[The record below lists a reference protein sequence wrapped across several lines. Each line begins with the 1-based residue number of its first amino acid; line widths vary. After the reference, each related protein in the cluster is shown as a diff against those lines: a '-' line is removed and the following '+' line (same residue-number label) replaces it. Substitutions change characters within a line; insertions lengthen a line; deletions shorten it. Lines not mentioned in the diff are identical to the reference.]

1 VGLVIRPMR
10 HSDVDDGL
18 RLCRLAGWDQVER
31 DWRRFIDGPESG
43 GYAAVQANNLMA
55 TIATVRYGR
64 QFGWIGMVLVN
75 PDAQGH
81 GIGSVMVTKA
91 IDTLSDMPAVR
102 LDATPAGRVL
112 YQKYGFVDE
121 YPLTRL
127 EAMAVDVDDEPS
139 TIVRPMTRGELPAV
153 MAMDQG
159 IFGAPRAE
167 LLEWM
172 YDGAPEF
179 AFVAERHGNLSGYVL
194 GRHGHQF
201 EHVGPLVADG
211 SSVAMDMMKACLAPH
226 RDRAFVIDAPHHDD
240 RWLGF
245 LEHIGFRPQRGFVRM
260 SRGRPGPFGRPDQQ
274 FAVLGPELG

>member
-1 VGLVIRPMR
+1 MH
-10 HSDVDDGL
+10 HSDVDGGL
-18 RLCRLAGWDQVER
+18 QLCRLAGWDQVER

-43 GYAAVQANNLMA
+43 GYAAVQANHLMA

-75 PDAQGH
+75 PDAQGR

-121 YPLTRL
+121 YPLTRM
-127 EAMAVDVDDEPS
+127 EAMAVNVGHGPR

-153 MAMDQG
+153 VAMDHD

-172 YDGAPEF
+172 YDGAPDF
-179 AFVAERHGNLSGYVL
+179 AFVAERHGNLSGYLL

-201 EHVGPLVADG
+201 EHVGPLVADDG
-211 SSVAMDMMKACLAPH
+211 SVAMEMTKACLAHH
-226 RDRAFVIDAPHHDD
+226 RDRALVIDTPHHDE
-240 RWLGF
+240 RWIRF
-245 LEHIGFRPQRGFVRM
+245 LEHVGFRPQRGFVRM

-274 FAVLGPELG
+274 FAVLGPEFG